1 MRVRD
6 VLRSCDFGC
15 YIGKLKVNLFF
26 VGILLLLCM
35 VIFPLQVQ
43 AEKKEADT
51 DLDRKTEVDF
61 DTEREEMLGYLTK
74 ENLFS
79 DLDEFSGRE
88 TGMTFSELVGSISKQ
103 GALESLAGIG
113 GYIKEALVGEL
124 EENKKSMM
132 QIVVLVLI
140 FSILQNFLG
149 LVENSY
155 ITELCYVL
163 TYLVLML
170 FVLKSFSVTSEIVSH
185 LLQNVTG
192 FMKMLLPSYL
202 AVMVFAGNAM
212 SAMSFYEL
220 TFFILYGIEV
230 LMIYVLLPL
239 INLYVLFYLT
249 NCRTGTRY
257 FQLGCQTGAD
267 DRGWSKRCTGND
279 RTGG

>member
-6 VLRSCDFGC
+6 VLRSCDFGRH
-15 YIGKLKVNLFF
+15 IGKLKVNLFF

-140 FSILQNFLG
+140 FSMF
-149 LVENSY
+149 
-155 ITELCYVL
+155 
-163 TYLVLML
+163 
-170 FVLKSFSVTSEIVSH
+170 
-185 LLQNVTG
+185 
-192 FMKMLLPSYL
+192 
-202 AVMVFAGNAM
+202 
-212 SAMSFYEL
+212 
-220 TFFILYGIEV
+220 
-230 LMIYVLLPL
+230 
-239 INLYVLFYLT
+239 
-249 NCRTGTRY
+249 
-257 FQLGCQTGAD
+257 
-267 DRGWSKRCTGND
+267 
-279 RTGG
+279 